1 MVVGGYVHADEVTVR
16 VINKGKGKSD
26 KEYLCMVRTVK
37 GKLVVSHYDGS
48 SRSRQ
53 HIRKLL
59 NDFKGY
65 QQSDGYCA
73 YKVKVFECTEEVC
86 LIACMAHIKRHFE
99 MAPKKNKSMAEYALK
114 NNTGDLS
121 GRALS

>member
-37 GKLVVSHYDGS
+37 GKLVVFHYDGS

-59 NDFKGY
+59 KDFKGY

-86 LIACMAHIKRHFE
+86 LIACMA
-99 MAPKKNKSMAEYALK
+99 PKKNKSMAEHALK